1 MKLKSST
8 FRYRRAV
15 PRRSRRPLTHREV
28 RASFAAVDREPLA
41 LDLKCVTTLAEGLD

>member
-1 MKLKSST
+1 MKLST

-28 RASFAAVDREPLA
+28 RALLAAADRQPLA
-41 LDLKCVTTLAEGLD
+41 LDLKCITMLAEELD